1 MEMNV
6 SKLVLAEVFCTSH
19 LQDPTTDPQH
29 FFDLVLSEAPSGK
42 YLPCLCSQ
50 VTLNIWV
57 MPRFVCLLPPPPPW
71 HFSKFCAV
79 ID

>member
-19 LQDPTTDPQH
+19 LQDPTTDLQP
-29 FFDLVLSEAPSGK
+29 FFDSVLSEAPSGK

-57 MPRFVCLLPPPPPW
+57 MPSFVCLPSSSSSMAFFKVLC
-71 HFSKFCAV
+71 SY
-79 ID
+79 